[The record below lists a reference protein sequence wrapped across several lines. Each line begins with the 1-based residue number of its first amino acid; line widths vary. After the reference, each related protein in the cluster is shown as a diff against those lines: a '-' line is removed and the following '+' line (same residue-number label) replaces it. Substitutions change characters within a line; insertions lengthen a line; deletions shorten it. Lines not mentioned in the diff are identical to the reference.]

1 MGKDYYQ
8 ILGIPR
14 NATDIIL
21 KKAYRKLALKYHPD
35 KNTSTEAEKLFKEIS
50 EAYEVLNDKQRRG
63 IYDIYGEEGL
73 KDDGI
78 SSNDRFYD
86 YIHQNS
92 LLEEYFDENNLFDFP
107 LDAEFD
113 IPLGFTRYPTDF
125 FKIRRTGPLPRRT
138 KKQDPPLHHDLYISL
153 EEFLAGC
160 SKKVKLTKKVLSPD
174 KRSTREV
181 VKVVTVDVK
190 PGWPEGTKITFQKE
204 GNQNPGSTPADLVFT
219 VRNKPHSHFKREQN
233 NLVYYATI
241 SLKEALC
248 GALVQIPLLGG
259 GTHTLTLSDV
269 VNPSTSKTIAGHGL
283 PNHQEPWRRGDLVVR
298 FNISFMDQLPVETKR
313 SLRMILP

>member
-78 SSNDRFYD
+78 SSND
-86 YIHQNS
+86 H
-92 LLEEYFDENNLFDFP
+92 
-107 LDAEFD
+107 AEFD